1 MLSEMGLLLFLIAS
15 AFILFI
21 LIINLTN
28 LVKIKAY
35 CFDTILMTIIGVYFY
50 EGRISL

>member
-35 CFDTILMTIIGVYFY
+35 CFDTNSDDDYW
-50 EGRISL
+50 SLFL